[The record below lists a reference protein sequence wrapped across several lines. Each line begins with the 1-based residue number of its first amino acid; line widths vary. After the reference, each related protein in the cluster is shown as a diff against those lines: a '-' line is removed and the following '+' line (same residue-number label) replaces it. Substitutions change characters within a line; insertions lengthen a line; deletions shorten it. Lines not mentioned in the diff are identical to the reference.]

1 MKKYYFI
8 FCALFLIL
16 FFPTCSSSYKL
27 EDNYLILEKL
37 PELNDLFKYQI
48 KTESYLLTLSGQ
60 SSKSFDIVYNNIHY
74 SISTNDSNKI
84 IFISTNDT
92 NFITAD
98 KIKIGTPLS
107 EFPDH
112 YSPSVNKEAGWA
124 YFIKLKSG
132 WNAAFTE
139 GESMTN
145 KPLTQK
151 SKVSFFFKR

>member
-1 MKKYYFI
+1 M
-8 FCALFLIL
+8 
-16 FFPTCSSSYKL
+16 
-27 EDNYLILEKL
+27 EDSYLILEKL
-37 PELNDLFKYQI
+37 PGLNDLFECQFKN
-48 KTESYLLTLSGQ
+48 ESLLLSSSGQ
-60 SSKSFDIVYNNIHY
+60 SSKSFDIVCNNIHF

-92 NFITAD
+92 NFITSD
-98 KIKIGTPLS
+98 KIKVGTPLS
-107 EFPDH
+107 EFPDY
-112 YSPSVNKEAGWA
+112 YSPSVNKETGWA